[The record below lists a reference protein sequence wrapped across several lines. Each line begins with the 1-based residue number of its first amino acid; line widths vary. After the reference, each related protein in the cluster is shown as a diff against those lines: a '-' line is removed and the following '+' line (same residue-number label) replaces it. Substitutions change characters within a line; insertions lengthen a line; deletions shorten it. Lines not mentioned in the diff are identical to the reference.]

1 MIKASLLNG
10 NINNF
15 FDFLNPIF
23 FWGKRLNGRGIS
35 WAAYEA
41 KEIYFIALLLDNG
54 TNTCLL
60 MRFQDSDYLLF
71 SITFLLHIVHYR
83 KRFFGKL
90 IYIWKIEMKSRLV
103 KKVNFFFFS
112 EQYIG
117 LDFGWREWYNNIVE
131 DHREHLLWTR
141 QFKPVFG
148 NFYYQKRGRTFMKL
162 KTI

>member
-1 MIKASLLNG
+1 MIKVSLLNG

-41 KEIYFIALLLDNG
+41 KEIYFIALLLDNE
-54 TNTCLL
+54 TNTWLL
-60 MRFQDSDYLLF
+60 MRFQDSGYLLF
-71 SITFLLHIVHYR
+71 SITFLLHIVDYR

-103 KKVNFFFFS
+103 KKVIFFFS
-112 EQYIG
+112 QQYIG
-117 LDFGWREWYNNIVE
+117 LDFEWREWYNNIVE
-131 DHREHLLWTR
+131 DRREHFLWTS